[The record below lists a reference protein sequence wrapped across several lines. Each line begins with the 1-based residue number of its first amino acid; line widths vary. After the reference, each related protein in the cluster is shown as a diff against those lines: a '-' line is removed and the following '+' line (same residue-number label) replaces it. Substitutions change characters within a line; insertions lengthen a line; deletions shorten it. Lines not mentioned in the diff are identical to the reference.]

1 MGNEWKEVTV
11 EEIAAQNS
19 GAIAIGP
26 FGSKMKSNSYV
37 SSGIPVI
44 RGMNIGESKG
54 LVGEFVYITPD
65 KAKSLGNANVYKG
78 DLVFPHRG
86 AIGKVGIISGEG
98 DYEHCVLS
106 SSLMK
111 LTVDPS
117 IALPEFIFYYFRSNI
132 GVHEILKFSSTVGTP
147 GIGQPLTSLKSMK
160 VYLPSLLEQQA
171 IAHILGAFDVKIT
184 LNRRQNDTLEHIA
197 QALFQSWF
205 VDFDPVIDK
214 ALAAGKPIPEPLHAR
229 AEWRKA
235 LGERRKPLPAE
246 IQALFPDGFGF
257 NEELGWVPEGW
268 RVGTFDQVAEVK
280 YGKDHKKLD
289 DGGIPVYGSGGIM
302 RFVNTPIYKGESVLI
317 PRKGSLNN
325 LMYVNEAFWSVDTM
339 FYTIIKP
346 SIFVKYLY
354 YFLKRFDFVS
364 MNVGSAVPSMTAK
377 VLNSIATLFPEES
390 VLKAFDDKVSMIFE
404 KIKANDAE
412 NKPLESLRDTLLP
425 KLISGELRL
434 PEAEK
439 ILRDVL

>member
-1 MGNEWKEVTV
+1 
-11 EEIAAQNS
+11 
-19 GAIAIGP
+19 
-26 FGSKMKSNSYV
+26 
-37 SSGIPVI
+37 
-44 RGMNIGESKG
+44 
-54 LVGEFVYITPD
+54 
-65 KAKSLGNANVYKG
+65 
-78 DLVFPHRG
+78 
-86 AIGKVGIISGEG
+86 
-98 DYEHCVLS
+98 
-106 SSLMK
+106 
-111 LTVDPS
+111 
-117 IALPEFIFYYFRSNI
+117 
-132 GVHEILKFSSTVGTP
+132 
-147 GIGQPLTSLKSMK
+147 MK